1 MSARGQ
7 LRVVPQQPEEL
18 LDEVRFCGYCGHP
31 APAGEVTARICGD
44 CGLGVVL
51 SAPAVVAPRPGHPAI
66 VLDHT
71 LSVCALSQGAEKL
84 LGITEPEAV
93 NRHISELIVPAHAE
107 ARSLDSLVSAVV
119 SAARGDAAVERI
131 VVRPTGEFGVRYAV
145 RISTCGPPRAALLV
159 LDDDEV

>member
-1 MSARGQ
+1 MSARGL
-7 LRVVPQQPEEL
+7 LRVVPQQPDQYV
-18 LDEVRFCGYCGHP
+18 DEVRFCGYCGHP
-31 APAGEVTARICGD
+31 DHADDASARICGD
-44 CGLGVVL
+44 CGLGVIL
-51 SAPAVVAPRPGHPAI
+51 SAPAVVAPKPGHPAI

-71 LSVCALSQGAEKL
+71 LSVCALSKGAEKL

-93 NRHISELIVPAHAE
+93 NRHISELFVPAHAE

-119 SAARGDAAVERI
+119 SAARGDVPVERI

-145 RISTCGPPRAALLV
+145 RISTCGPPRAALLG

>member
-1 MSARGQ
+1 MSARGL
-7 LRVVPQQPEEL
+7 LRVVPQPEEGL
-18 LDEVRFCGYCGHP
+18 EEVRFCGYCGHP
-31 APAGEVTARICGD
+31 DHADDASARICGE
-44 CGLGVVL
+44 CGLGVIL
-51 SAPAVVAPRPGHPAI
+51 SAPAVVAPLPGHPAI

-71 LSVCALSQGAEKL
+71 LSVCALSQGAEEL
-84 LGITEPEAV
+84 LGISEPDAV

-119 SAARGDAAVERI
+119 SAARGDAAVERV

-159 LDDDEV
+159 LDDEQV